1 MSNQSPTANGPGQF
15 PDPPIGE
22 TDGLPDDRAPGKN
35 RPLGEIGRQDGEAA
49 ARQRQEIGNRED
61 TPGAGQGA

>member
-35 RPLGEIGRQDGEAA
+35 RPLGEIG
-49 ARQRQEIGNRED
+49 NRED